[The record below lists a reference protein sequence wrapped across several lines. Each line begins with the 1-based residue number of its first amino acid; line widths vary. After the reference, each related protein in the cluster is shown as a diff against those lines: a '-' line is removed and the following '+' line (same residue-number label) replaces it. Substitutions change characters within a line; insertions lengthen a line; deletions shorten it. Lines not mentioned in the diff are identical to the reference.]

1 MLDFTIKDNVL
12 SGVAPEVKA
21 DTLFEIPLT
30 AERSDLDEQTKK
42 EIEEE
47 KQKIMFKTYFD
58 SKDIDTHTALQD
70 NKTITRCL

>member
-21 DTLFEIPLT
+21 DTTFEINLT
-30 AERSDLDEQTKK
+30 AERSELDEETKK

-47 KQKIMFKTYFD
+47 KQKIMFKTYFE
-58 SKDIDTHTALQD
+58 SKGIDTHTALEKG
-70 NKTITRCL
+70 KTIIR